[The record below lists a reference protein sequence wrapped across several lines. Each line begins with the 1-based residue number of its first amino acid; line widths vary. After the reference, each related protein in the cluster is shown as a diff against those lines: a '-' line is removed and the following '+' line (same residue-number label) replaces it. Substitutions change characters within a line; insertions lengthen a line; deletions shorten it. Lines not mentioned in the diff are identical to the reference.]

1 MSESDRTE
9 ATPVAE
15 EATDHD
21 PVMEMADT
29 DDDAVLDA
37 QLDTGYSPSER
48 ERHVGRYGL
57 VPSEQGR
64 PEGLDERLAEEEPD
78 VAVGD
83 GDLMAGAAGDRADTD
98 DDGELLDDQVGSVRA
113 GRLVATD
120 GDAPDTERDEVAS
133 DVGPDGGAAS
143 AEEAAVHVVAGDAED
158 GPDGS
163 AGLEPPVGRP
173 SL

>member
-1 MSESDRTE
+1 MSESDQTQ
-9 ATPVAE
+9 ATPVAGE
-15 EATDHD
+15 PTDHD

-64 PEGLDERLAEEEPD
+64 PEGLDERLAEEESD

-83 GDLMAGAAGDRADTD
+83 GDLMAGAAQDRADAD
-98 DDGELLDDQVGSVRA
+98 DDGELLDDQVGSVRS
-113 GRLVATD
+113 GRLVATG
-120 GDAPDTERDEVAS
+120 GDAFRDTERDEVAS
-133 DVGPDGGAAS
+133 DVGSDGGSAS
-143 AEEAAVHVVAGDAED
+143 AEEAAVHVVAGDTED
-158 GPDGS
+158 ADD
-163 AGLEPPVGRP
+163 LEPPVGGP